1 MASHPYRRLP
11 APRKRWSRMRPLCLA
26 LLCLMPLTSATAAGD
41 TPDFV
46 DLSGAFVHFFD
57 ATAGLPEDARVAAF
71 KQQVAPLQPAFYGI
85 ARFEGKRTQQQRDVQ
100 IQKALA
106 QFPQIRAGYQAKAA
120 QFADALARNSA
131 SFAAAFP
138 DYRAT
143 TPVVL
148 LHSLGEMDGGLR
160 TLDGQRQLVFGA
172 DGMAIHHAP
181 DADESAFF
189 HHELFHAYHEPQF
202 GSCEALWTEGLAVHV
217 AQRLNPGA
225 SDAELL
231 LDQPAGT
238 AAATRAALRPAL
250 EQLRGA
256 LDSTAAEV
264 QQALLSFGDDG
275 SGLPPRRG
283 YLVGGLLAGQIA
295 DGRSLQ
301 ELAAMSQAEVRPL
314 LDAAI
319 DALLAEADAA
329 AEAPDAR

>member
-1 MASHPYRRLP
+1 MVHSLPRRP
-11 APRKRWSRMRPLCLA
+11 H
-26 LLCLMPLTSATAAGD
+26 
-41 TPDFV
+41 
-46 DLSGAFVHFFD
+46 AFPNRGCPFD
-57 ATAGLPEDARVAAF
+57 A
-71 KQQVAPLQPAFYGI
+71 QVAPLQPAFYGI

-202 GSCEALWTEGLAVHV
+202 GSCEALWCALWTEGLAVHV

-283 YLVGGLLAGQIA
+283 YLLGGLLAGQIA

-301 ELAAMSQAEVRPL
+301 ELATLSQAEVRPL

-319 DALLAEADAA
+319 DALLAEEADAA